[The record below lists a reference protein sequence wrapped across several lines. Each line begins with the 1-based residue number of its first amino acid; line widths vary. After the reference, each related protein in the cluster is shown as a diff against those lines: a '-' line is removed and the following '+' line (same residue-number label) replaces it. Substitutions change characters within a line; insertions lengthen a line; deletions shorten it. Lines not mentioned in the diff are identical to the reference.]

1 MNGKKWF
8 CILVCAVLITA
19 FGFAATQKQAAQ
31 VKIKSPALNLPFSKG
46 IVFAGDPIMRDAAG
60 DPIMLKGKKTATGDP
75 IMLTTLKTAGG
86 DPIMMDAKG
95 NFYILNAAGDPIMS
109 TAAGDPIM

>member
-1 MNGKKWF
+1 MNGKKFF
-8 CILVCAVLITA
+8 CVLICAVLITA
-19 FGFAATQKQAAQ
+19 VCFAAQLK
-31 VKIKSPALNLPFSKG
+31 VKSPVLQVPVKSLKFS
-46 IVFAGDPIMRDAAG
+46 GDPIMRDAAG

>member
-1 MNGKKWF
+1 MNGKKMF

-19 FGFAATQKQAAQ
+19 FGFAASQKTPGQM
-31 VKIKSPALNLPFSKG
+31 KINTPVLNLPARNL
-46 IVFAGDPIMRDAAG
+46 VFAGDPIMRDATG
-60 DPIMLKGKKTATGDP
+60 DPIMLKGKKTAAGDP

>member
-1 MNGKKWF
+1 MNGKKIF

-19 FGFAATQKQAAQ
+19 FAFAASQKTSGQ
-31 VKIKSPALNLPFSKG
+31 VKINTPALKLPAKG
-46 IVFAGDPIMRDAAG
+46 LVFAGDPIMRDAAG

-75 IMLTTLKTAGG
+75 IMMTTLKTAGG

-95 NFYILNAAGDPIMS
+95 NFYILNALGDPIMC